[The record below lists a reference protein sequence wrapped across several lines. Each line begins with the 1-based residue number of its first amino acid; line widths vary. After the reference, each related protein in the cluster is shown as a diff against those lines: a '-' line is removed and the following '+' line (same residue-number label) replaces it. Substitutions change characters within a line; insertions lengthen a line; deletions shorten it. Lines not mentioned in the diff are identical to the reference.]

1 MTNLLQLVKE
11 LCLLFLG
18 LMTLLNNYFSQICL
32 VPFNPNK
39 NLKELLESS
48 KYPSP
53 KNKCVICKNSMVF
66 NRTFKCT
73 VTYKVYFIFHKVY
86 FIFQGK
92 MNCES
97 TSIIS
102 LKTWIKCLE
111 EYFSSAIKF
120 KSTFSIHNSHIK
132 TTKII
137 VGLLG
142 TLVSNKCCR
151 SYIVFYIC
159 VYSSLGKYT
168 AFMMTVILKIVH
180 WTEKNIGN
188 FNYLEMQRY
197 EQ

>member
-1 MTNLLQLVKE
+1 MIYLPVTVHLKVLSNTIKFLQMTNLLQLVKE

-102 LKTWIKCLE
+102 LKT
-111 EYFSSAIKF
+111 
-120 KSTFSIHNSHIK
+120 
-132 TTKII
+132 
-137 VGLLG
+137 
-142 TLVSNKCCR
+142 
-151 SYIVFYIC
+151 
-159 VYSSLGKYT
+159 
-168 AFMMTVILKIVH
+168 
-180 WTEKNIGN
+180 
-188 FNYLEMQRY
+188 
-197 EQ
+197 